1 MKIEII
7 GKEAPEG
14 YKIEVSMKGKLDLK
28 YVPRLV
34 QLLLDGIAC
43 HGKDVE
49 MGVVLGIADFM
60 EKIGEVAE

>member
-1 MKIEII
+1 MKIEAI

-14 YKIEVSMKGKLDLK
+14 YEIEVSMKGELNIK
-28 YVPRLV
+28 YVPQLV

-49 MGVVLGIADFM
+49 MAVVIGMNDFM
-60 EKIGEVAE
+60 EKRYKS